1 MQVTTEIP
9 EAQTLQRGQECRV
22 LMRKMGKLKYV
33 SVERRAESG
42 ERRAES
48 GERRAESGERRLES
62 GKYRFCWVILGE
74 AVPISVELEIV

>member
-1 MQVTTEIP
+1 MEALRISSSIWVSLSSPKLRETQV
-9 EAQTLQRGQECRV
+9 C
-22 LMRKMGKLKYV
+22 
-33 SVERRAESG
+33 

-74 AVPISVELEIV
+74 AMPISVELEIV